1 MDFVARE
8 LANNH
13 FRIAER
19 FGQPLPSKKFWN
31 RYARVRVAVE
41 GAKTTCPNEE
51 IDTVRFS
58 AFDAPLR
65 IAGDGGYAGK
75 SG

>member
-1 MDFVARE
+1 MEPEGWRTIIIGSR
-8 LANNH
+8 N
-13 FRIAER
+13 R

-41 GAKTTCPNEE
+41 GAKATCPHEE
-51 IDTVRFS
+51 VDTVRLS

-75 SG
+75 RG